1 VGRVVVVGLR
11 VAVVGLRVAVV
22 GLRVAVVGLRVVGTG
37 RGDVVAVVRPGAA
50 GPRPGAAA
58 RPVVA
63 GAVAAARAGVGQG
76 GNGSGGQGQ
85 DGGEG
90 EGGEAGPQR
99 PGPFRMVPGSSS
111 PSPAGSVRYSGP
123 VDLGVVLTTFAVI
136 LPAELP
142 DKSLFAS
149 LVLGTR
155 FRPLPVFCGVA
166 AAFAVHVVIAVAVGG
181 VFSLLPERLVL
192 FVAAA
197 LFAGGSALLLLGR
210 EDDGEERAGEVRAV
224 SDRRPV
230 RVALASFG
238 VVFLGEWGDITQITT
253 ANLAARYR
261 DPVSVGIGA
270 LLALW
275 SVAALALT
283 VGRGLVQRVPTRL
296 VRRLTGVVLAVL
308 AVVTLAEAL
317 RA

>member
-1 VGRVVVVGLR
+1 
-11 VAVVGLRVAVV
+11 
-22 GLRVAVVGLRVVGTG
+22 
-37 RGDVVAVVRPGAA
+37 
-50 GPRPGAAA
+50 
-58 RPVVA
+58 
-63 GAVAAARAGVGQG
+63 
-76 GNGSGGQGQ
+76 
-85 DGGEG
+85 
-90 EGGEAGPQR
+90 
-99 PGPFRMVPGSSS
+99 
-111 PSPAGSVRYSGP
+111 
-123 VDLGVVLTTFAVI
+123 VDLAVVLTTFVVI
-136 LPAELP
+136 FPAELP

-166 AAFAVHVVIAVAVGG
+166 AAFAVHVLIAVTIGG
-181 VFSLLPERLVL
+181 VFALLPERLVL

-210 EDDGEERAGEVRAV
+210 EDHADAAETPRTMA
-224 SDRRPV
+224 DQRPV

-261 DPVSVGIGA
+261 DPFSVGIGA

-275 SVAALALT
+275 SVSALALT
-283 VGRGLVQRVPTRL
+283 VGRGLVRRVPARL
-296 VRRLTGVVLAVL
+296 VRRLTGLVLAVL
-308 AVVTLAEAL
+308 AAATLVEAV

>member
-1 VGRVVVVGLR
+1 
-11 VAVVGLRVAVV
+11 
-22 GLRVAVVGLRVVGTG
+22 
-37 RGDVVAVVRPGAA
+37 
-50 GPRPGAAA
+50 
-58 RPVVA
+58 
-63 GAVAAARAGVGQG
+63 
-76 GNGSGGQGQ
+76 
-85 DGGEG
+85 
-90 EGGEAGPQR
+90 
-99 PGPFRMVPGSSS
+99 M
-111 PSPAGSVRYSGP
+111 
-123 VDLGVVLTTFAVI
+123 DLAVVLTTFVVI
-136 LPAELP
+136 FPAELP

-166 AAFAVHVVIAVAVGG
+166 AAFALHVLIAVSVGG
-181 VFSLLPERLVL
+181 VFALLPERLVL
-192 FVAAA
+192 FVVAA
-197 LFAGGSALLLLGR
+197 LFAGGAALLLLGKE
-210 EDDGEERAGEVRAV
+210 EDDPEAAETARAV
-224 SDRRPV
+224 ADRRPL

-253 ANLAARYR
+253 ANLTARYQ
-261 DPVSVGIGA
+261 DPISVGMGA

-308 AVVTLAEAL
+308 AVVTLVEAV